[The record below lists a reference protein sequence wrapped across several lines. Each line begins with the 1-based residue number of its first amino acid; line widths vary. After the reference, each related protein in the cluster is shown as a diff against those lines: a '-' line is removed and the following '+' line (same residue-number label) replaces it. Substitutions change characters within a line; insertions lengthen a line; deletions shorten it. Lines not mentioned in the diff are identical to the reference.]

1 MLQIVKSILGSTDEG
16 KYSIV
21 SEILST
27 IEKDLAPNELAVFQ
41 FLKQGYDDLHQFQ
54 TEDIFLRKF
63 PEYRL
68 TLKDL
73 EPLKD
78 NSVKEK
84 DSLDYYKR
92 EFILKH
98 QKNAISKKL
107 LFMANTIQQTG
118 LTPDMVESLRNDIIE
133 AKEEEDILKMPDAR
147 EIYEKNKEV
156 CNKGIKTYIPEIDQ
170 LIGAI
175 NPGTISVIAGYT
187 GHGKTTWAVNMAYK
201 GARDGKNVVY
211 ISLEVALSDLLF
223 EMISLHSTDINLGTP
238 PLRFDDMRRG
248 KLTESQIE
256 VYNKVVEDFNQKVL
270 PNIHILTESTFK
282 QFSYGEVRDILYRI
296 DAEKPIDVLFVDH
309 ANLLKF
315 YVQGKFNSTTDAGNE
330 FVSFF
335 RKMAIC
341 FKKDGDGKGRPLTV
355 ILLAQCNRSGWV
367 RAANMGKKDR
377 KDKDKNENNP
387 NLEGMYDNTALAEI
401 NELERAASYIFFT
414 YTSDSMKFSKEARI
428 TFTKNR
434 FGQTL
439 GTPIPIYFN
448 PEFYQYGEQWDHSGP
463 KMNDYSSLSS
473 FDDFMDIDPTS
484 MGFNVGTIDTSGL

>member
-73 EPLKD
+73 EPLND

-107 LFMANTIQQTG
+107 LLMANTIQQTG

-133 AKEEEDILKMPDAR
+133 AKEEEDVLKMPDAR
-147 EIYEKNKEV
+147 DIYAMNKEL

-170 LIGAI
+170 LIGTI

-187 GHGKTTWAVNMAYK
+187 AHGKTTWAVNMAYK

-211 ISLEVALSDLLF
+211 ISLEVTLSDLLF
-223 EMISLHSTDINLGTP
+223 ELISLHSTDMSLGTP

-248 KLTESQIE
+248 KLTDAQKE
-256 VYNKVVEDFNQKVL
+256 VYDKVVEDFNQKVL
-270 PNIHILTESTFK
+270 PNIHILTEGTFK

-296 DAEKPIDVLFVDH
+296 DSEKPIDVLFVDH

-315 YVQGKFNSTTDAGNE
+315 YVQGKFNSSCDAGNE

-335 RKMAIC
+335 RKMAVC
-341 FKKDGDGKGRPLTV
+341 FKKDSDGKGRPLTV

-367 RAANMGKKDR
+367 RAANMGKKE
-377 KDKDKNENNP
+377 KDP

-414 YTSDSMKFSKEARI
+414 YTSDSMKLSKEARV

-434 FGQTL
+434 FGQTHE
-439 GTPIPIYFN
+439 TPISIDFN
-448 PEFYQYGEQWDHSGP
+448 PEFYQYGDQWGQSGSSV
-463 KMNDYSSLSS
+463 NNYSSVSS
-473 FDDFMDIDPTS
+473 FDSFMDIDPTS
-484 MGFNVGTIDTSGL
+484 MGFNIGTIDTSGL